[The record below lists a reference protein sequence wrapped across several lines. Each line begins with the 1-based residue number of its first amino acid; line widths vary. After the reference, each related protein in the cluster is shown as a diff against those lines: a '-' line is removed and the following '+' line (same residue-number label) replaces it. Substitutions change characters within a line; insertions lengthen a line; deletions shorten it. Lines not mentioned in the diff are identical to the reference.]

1 MAAGHTVETFY
12 ETLAA
17 QDRSGLYPTIAGD
30 ILEGLGTSTTG
41 SPGGQ
46 IAFTDTEQLK
56 AARDV
61 FSREEL
67 ERNRAISEENRAN
80 LTALRRGEINLT
92 EFGERARETGRER
105 PVSSQLAT
113 QFLPDLLLGPLAFRQ
128 RVVPLAVRSDWR
140 NAVAQDWWVRWTKSP
155 RLLAVS
161 GRWERERK
169 PQRGIFAS
177 THPLTWNQDRW
188 VGLSSTQAKGKY
200 WFLAE

>member
-1 MAAGHTVETFY
+1 VAAGHTVETFY

-113 QFLPDLLLGPLAFRQ
+113 QFLPDLLLGPLAFKAAGSAARGAFG
-128 RVVPLAVRSDWR
+128 LAERGG
-140 NAVAQDWWVRWTKSP
+140 A
-155 RLLAVS
+155 RLVGALDEISEAT
-161 GRWERERK
+161 
-169 PQRGIFAS
+169 RGIG
-177 THPLTWNQDRW
+177 Q
-188 VGLSSTQAKGKY
+188 VGEGT
-200 WFLAE
+200 E